1 MIFLEG
7 ENRMPRIIVVAFIF
21 VACVLA
27 YGYYTDKK
35 GEVNPQTTTSPGK
48 R

>member
-1 MIFLEG
+1 MF
-7 ENRMPRIIVVAFIF
+7 RITVAAFIF

-35 GEVNPQTTTSPGK
+35 GEVNPQTTTSSNK
-48 R
+48 K